1 MAAPQ
6 VEEHTKNVVTL
17 LGGKKVFGGKLNDAH
32 DLQRAL
38 REGLPFGAFV
48 ALQNALELGVKDL
61 ADVLGIASRT
71 LARRKSSRY
80 LSPIESDRLYRIA
93 YVTLL
98 ASEVLGSLEKA
109 TLWLQRE
116 NRALA
121 GEAPFRLLDTEIG
134 ERQVEEV
141 LLRISHG
148 IYS

>member
-1 MAAPQ
+1 MATPQ
-6 VEEHTKNVVTL
+6 IGQHTKNVVAL
-17 LGGKKVFGGKLNDAH
+17 LGGKKVLRGRLNDAH
-32 DLQRAL
+32 GLQQAL

-48 ALQNALELGVKDL
+48 ALQNALELGVTDL
-61 ADVLGIASRT
+61 ADVLGIAART
-71 LARRKSSRY
+71 LARRKSARY

-109 TLWLQRE
+109 RLWLQRE

-121 GEAPFRLLDTEIG
+121 GEPPFRLLDTEIG

-141 LLRISHG
+141 LLRINHG

>member
-1 MAAPQ
+1 MAPTQ
-6 VEEHTKNVVTL
+6 VEEHTKSVVAL
-17 LGGKKVFGGKLNDAH
+17 LGGKQVLRGKLNDAR

-38 REGLPFGAFV
+38 RQGLPFGAFE

-61 ADVLGIASRT
+61 SDVVGIAART

-109 TLWLQRE
+109 RLWLQRE
-116 NRALA
+116 NQALA
-121 GEAPFRLLDTEIG
+121 GQSPFRLLDTEIG

>member
-1 MAAPQ
+1 MATART
-6 VEEHTKNVVTL
+6 ERHTRNVVTL
-17 LGGKKVFGGKLNDAH
+17 LGGKKVLRGKLSDAH
-32 DLQRAL
+32 DLRQAL

-61 ADVLGIASRT
+61 SDVLGIAART

-98 ASEVLGSLEKA
+98 ASEVLGSLQKA
-109 TLWLQRE
+109 RLWLQRE

-121 GEAPFRLLDTEIG
+121 GEPPFRLLDTEIG